1 MVRGYNRVPYV
12 KPQTDTRRIHFVHQI
27 SENTSLKSP
36 PDTVT
41 RVSYTESHY
50 NHKSAIALQ
59 QLKRADTAQQPA
71 KKART
76 NECRQQVFSSIFRI
90 PQIFQKF
97 HDRPI
102 GRLTL
107 NMMWGETRQFKFIR
121 KRSHTCLSNAGTSG
135 KLLIGSLWPS
145 KLPTMQ
151 TTLFMAKVTRCSCC
165 TEWKLM
171 VKKCACRT
179 HFSTKKSQPK
189 SMHVSQ
195 IQIEAS
201 F

>member
-1 MVRGYNRVPYV
+1 MFN
-12 KPQTDTRRIHFVHQI
+12 QI
-27 SENTSLKSP
+27 PENTSLKSP
-36 PDTVT
+36 PDTIT
-41 RVSYTESHY
+41 RVSSTESQH
-50 NHKSAIALQ
+50 NHKYAIALQ
-59 QLKRADTAQQPA
+59 QLKRANTTQQPA

-90 PQIFQKF
+90 PPIFQKF

-107 NMMWGETRQFKFIR
+107 NMVWEETRQFEFIR
-121 KRSHTCLSNAGTSG
+121 KRSHTCVSNAGSSG
-135 KLLIGSLWPS
+135 KLLIGSLWTA

-151 TTLFMAKVTRCSCC
+151 ATLFMAKVTRCSCC

-195 IQIEAS
+195 IRIEAS